1 MLTRII
7 DNCDVV
13 LLATPPPFRPLY
25 LESTVRAGRHVF
37 IEKPLFVDIPRY
49 NKVMSRNELAKEK
62 NLSLVVGLQ
71 SRYDTGYQ
79 LMKEKIDGGIIGS

>member
-1 MLTRII
+1 
-7 DNCDVV
+7 
-13 LLATPPPFRPLY
+13 
-25 LESTVRAGRHVF
+25 
-37 IEKPLFVDIPRY
+37 
-49 NKVMSRNELAKEK
+49 MSRNELAKEK